1 MKLINAKQGEKKDQ
15 LERLIAMGTVMIFV
29 DTRKMGVDV
38 PANHKGSPQL
48 ALNLSYNFPIPDFK
62 ILIDR
67 VEATLTFPEGKHLCI
82 LPYLAIYGMTSRFA
96 GETVVFPEDIPP
108 EFLQQQ
114 VQQVK
119 GPTPVLVPPP
129 PPDPPP
135 QNSSPLDDPSKKK
148 KGGHLRLIK

>member
-15 LERLIAMGTVMIFV
+15 LERLLAMGTVMIFV

-38 PANHKGSPQL
+38 PVHHRGSAQL
-48 ALNLSYNFPIPDFK
+48 ALNLSFNFPLPDFK
-62 ILIDR
+62 LLPDR
-67 VEATLTFPEGKHLCI
+67 VEATLTFPEGKYFCI

-114 VQQVK
+114 AQQIK

-129 PPDPPP
+129 PPDPP
-135 QNSSPLDDPSKKK
+135 SPNPSPPTDPFQKK